1 MSLNAIFVILVLLY
15 TSLYFSHDMLCHY
28 HSILFNR
35 GLVVA
40 RSIAELVQD
49 NTFNRGQRPLS
60 AHLFIIDPMK
70 QQVFEVNAA
79 GMFYEVSGGCA
90 GRGMDEGR
98 ILLEDA
104 ISEFEKN
111 DRATELVNKTLVH
124 MMGKDFGNEIHEKQ
138 KEEKEEERQRD
149 DNTDDINSIRERK
162 TDGDDDDDDDGGGGG
177 KEKEKEKGV
186 SMNRISLSQMLR
198 GEKDQL
204 RIITI
209 PDDIL

>member
-15 TSLYFSHDMLCHY
+15 TSLYFSHDILCHY

-104 ISEFEKN
+104 ILEFEKN

-149 DNTDDINSIRERK
+149 DNTDDINSITEHK
-162 TDGDDDDDDDGGGGG
+162 TDGDDGSGGGGG
-177 KEKEKEKGV
+177 KEKEKEKEKGV
-186 SMNRISLSQMLR
+186 SMNRTSLSQMLR

-209 PDDIL
+209 PNDIL